1 MSTGRAGQG
10 RACRVDAKWRAC
22 DDGDVLALA
31 HPDWLHHHLLVTG
44 DADLVTLF
52 RQAAAG
58 PGAIP
63 WADDLGQAEEDWF
76 HLLAAPPA
84 PQRRS
89 ISLHGARVLAGQL
102 RDAVERRREQAAVR
116 AGRGGGT
123 AGPGGCPL
131 DLHRLLPVPDGL
143 LRLGPGHPETRRWL
157 WAHWGTTWPL
167 RHVAELPA
175 PKAGRPPARTPG
187 RLRLGFWSADWTPWP
202 AIARLSRD
210 WPALR
215 FDVRPRYDD
224 AG

>member
-1 MSTGRAGQG
+1 VKSGAGQG
-10 RACRVDAKWRAC
+10 RARRADAEAPSAGA
-22 DDGDVLALA
+22 DEADVLALP
-31 HPDWLHHHLLVTG
+31 HPDWLYHHLVITG

-52 RQAAAG
+52 RHAAAG

-63 WADDLGQAEEDWF
+63 WRDDLGHAEEDWF
-76 HLLAAPPA
+76 HLLAAPPE

-116 AGRGGGT
+116 AGRGGGG
-123 AGPGGCPL
+123 ACPL
-131 DLHRLLPVPDGL
+131 DLHRLLPVPDPL
-143 LRLGPGHPETRRWL
+143 LKLGPGHPEARRWL

-167 RHVAELPA
+167 RHVAELPVS
-175 PKAGRPPARTPG
+175 KAGRPPSRTPG
-187 RLRLGFWSADWTPWP
+187 RLWLGFWSADWTPWP
-202 AIARLSRD
+202 AIDRLRRD

-215 FDVRPRYDD
+215 FAVRPFYD